1 MKLIVGLGNP
11 GKEYEKTRHN
21 AGFLV
26 MDELA
31 RRLSAKFCVKKAMD
45 AEVMEAR
52 HGAEKVLFVK
62 PQTFMNLSG
71 ATVRAVMANNT
82 LEPKDIL
89 VVLDEAD
96 IPFGELR
103 IRPGGGT
110 AGHNGM
116 KSIMGLFP
124 AGTDIPR
131 LRVGIG
137 RSPNPEIPL
146 DVWVLG
152 KWSAEEAE
160 KLPEIITKAAD
171 EVEAWM
177 SGEAGSGSAGKM

>member
-11 GKEYEKTRHN
+11 GKEYEQTRHN

-26 MDELA
+26 IDELA
-31 RRLSAKFCVKKAMD
+31 RRLGAEFCTKKACN
-45 AEVMEAR
+45 AELVEAR
-52 HGAEKVLFVK
+52 HGSEKILFVK

-71 ATVRAVMANNT
+71 DTVRAIRANND

-103 IRPGGGT
+103 MRPGGGS

-116 KSIMGLFP
+116 KSIMALFP
-124 AGTDIPR
+124 AGTEIPR
-131 LRVGIG
+131 LRIGIG
-137 RSPNPEIPL
+137 RSPNPEMPL
-146 DVWVLG
+146 DAWVLN
-152 KWSAEEAE
+152 KWSKEEAE
-160 KLPEIITKAAD
+160 KLPTIISKAAD

-177 SGEAGSGSAGKM
+177 SSPAETV